1 MTTKA
6 CAMVLASFAADS
18 LALAAHWIYDTEK
31 IDHEFGLIDQLLPP
45 AIDAYHG
52 KRHKGDFTHYGDQ
65 TLLLLKHLARNKH
78 FSLQRFAD
86 EWREFSASYDGY
98 VDKATQKTLSA
109 MKEGKSPSACGSG
122 SSDLGGPARIAP
134 LVYWY
139 HNDPERLMETA
150 HEQTRLTH
158 TGSGVDA
165 GTEFL
170 VHATLN
176 VLDGA
181 TPQEAIED
189 AIDRGVEDLDLDL
202 RLRRSLDTADED
214 SRKVIDEF
222 GQMCSIAAAL
232 PGAVHLVLAHQDN
245 LREALIANVMAGGDS
260 AARGLVVG
268 MILGAYQGVED
279 IEHDWLAQMRATAEI
294 KEYLAMAP

>member
-1 MTTKA
+1 
-6 CAMVLASFAADS
+6 MVLASFAADS
-18 LALAAHWIYDTEK
+18 LALAAHWIYDTDK

-45 AIDAYHG
+45 AIDSYHG
-52 KRHKGDFTHYGDQ
+52 NRHKGDFTHYGDQ
-65 TLLLLKHLARNKH
+65 TLLLLQHLAHNKH
-78 FSLQRFAD
+78 FELGRFAGA
-86 EWREFSASYDGY
+86 WREFATSYDGY
-98 VDKATQKTLSA
+98 VDKATQKSLAA
-109 MKEGKSPSACGSG
+109 MQEGKSAYACGSG

-139 HNDPERLMETA
+139 QNEPERLMEAA

-170 VHATLN
+170 VYTILN

-181 TPQEAIED
+181 TPTEAMED
-189 AIDRGVEDLDLDL
+189 AIDRGVQDLDLDL

-214 SRKVIDEF
+214 SRKVIGEF
-222 GQMCSIAAAL
+222 GQMCSISAAL
-232 PGAVHLVLAHQDN
+232 PGAAHLVLAHQEN

-268 MILGAYQGVED
+268 MILGAYQGVEA
-279 IEHDWLAQMRATAEI
+279 IEDDWLAQMRATAEI
-294 KEYLAMAP
+294 KKYLAMAP